1 MRSVRPLWLA
11 IPALNT
17 MQQIFLKCAA
27 QGVQAPTGHWI
38 LGLLS
43 APWFLAAIAAEIV
56 CFVIWLTVLAE
67 VELSKAFPLSALSYV
82 LIIAVAF
89 LLFDEQL
96 TALQVGGSCLILA
109 GIWCIGGAPVTEDTR
124 PSGARNSH

>member
-1 MRSVRPLWLA
+1 
-11 IPALNT
+11 

-27 QGVQAPTGHWI
+27 ESVQSSTGHWI
-38 LGLLS
+38 FGLLS
-43 APWFLAAIAAEIV
+43 GPWFLAAIAAEIV